1 MKPAVIMI
9 LIMIL
14 IVIVIMIVMMIMTSY
29 LALFQMAKL
38 IDIKITHQV
47 VVVQIY
53 LLLFTRVVFEI
64 FKYHMCHV

>member
-1 MKPAVIMI
+1 MKPAVI
-9 LIMIL
+9 LIMI
-14 IVIVIMIVMMIMTSY
+14 IMTMLVKMMTMSNFDLSY